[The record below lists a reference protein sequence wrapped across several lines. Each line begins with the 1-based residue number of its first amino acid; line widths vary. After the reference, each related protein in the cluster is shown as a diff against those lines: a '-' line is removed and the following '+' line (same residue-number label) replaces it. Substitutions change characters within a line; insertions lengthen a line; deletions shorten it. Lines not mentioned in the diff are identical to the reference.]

1 MKRRQVA
8 TLLFDYSK
16 SFALAIGL
24 ALVIRSSVVEAYRI
38 PSGSMQNTLLVG
50 DRLFANKFIYG
61 APIPLTHIKLPPLRQ
76 PRVGDIIIFQYPED
90 PQTDFVKRVVALSG
104 QVVEVRAKQVFV
116 DGRHTDDGPT
126 VVHEDPLLR
135 PPLRDTRDFFGPVR
149 VPKGCVFVMGDNRDN
164 SYDSRYWGFLDTR
177 LVLGR
182 AEVVFWS
189 WDEDPRTPLL
199 HRVRWGRIGHVLG

>member
-1 MKRRQVA
+1 
-8 TLLFDYSK
+8 
-16 SFALAIGL
+16 
-24 ALVIRSSVVEAYRI
+24 
-38 PSGSMQNTLLVG
+38 MQNTLLVG

-61 APIPLTHIKLPPLRQ
+61 ATIPLTHIKLPPLRQ
-76 PRVGDIIIFQYPED
+76 PLAGDIIIFQYPAD
-90 PQTDFVKRVVALSG
+90 PQTDFVKRVVAVAG

-116 DGRHTDDGPT
+116 DGHRLDDASGIT
-126 VVHEDPLLR
+126 HEDPLLR
-135 PPLRDTRDFFGPVR
+135 PPLGDTRDFFGPVR

-189 WDEDPRTPLL
+189 WDEDPLTPLA
-199 HRVRWGRIGHVLG
+199 RRIRWARIGHVLG

>member
-1 MKRRQVA
+1 MTRRDLTTV
-8 TLLFDYSK
+8 LLEYAK

-24 ALVIRSSVVEAYRI
+24 ALVIRTSVVEAYRI

-61 APIPLTHIKLPPLRQ
+61 APIPLTHTKLPALRE
-76 PRVGDIIIFQYPED
+76 PRVGDIVIFQYPED
-90 PQTDFVKRVVALSG
+90 PATDFVKRVVALEG
-104 QVVEVRAKQVFV
+104 QVVEVRAKQVYV
-116 DGRHTDDGPT
+116 DGKHMDDAPT
-126 VVHEDPLLR
+126 VVHDDPMMR

-149 VPKGCVFVMGDNRDN
+149 VPTGCVFVMGDNRDN

-189 WDEDPRTPLL
+189 WDDDPQVPLL
-199 HRVRWGRIGHVLG
+199 RRVRWGRIGHVLG